1 MTHDPL
7 LEKIA
12 DYALHYKTP
21 STEALKCA
29 RLCLADSMGCAML
42 ALHFPECR
50 NLLGPWVDGTIVP
63 HGARIPGL
71 DLVMDP
77 VMGAFT
83 FGSMIRWLDYNDT
96 FLAKEWAHPSDTIGA
111 LLPLMDYLSRK
122 AIAQKKPPFKVRD
135 LLLAMVKAY
144 EIQGGLALENAF
156 NLVGIDHVILV
167 KVAVAAVS
175 TQLLGGDASQ
185 ILNSLSQAFIDLGP
199 LRAYRHA
206 PNTGSRKSWA
216 AGDAAARGVALALL
230 TLRGEPGYQTPLSAP
245 RFGLESVLFQNNPLT
260 LTHSLGCYIIENILF
275 KISYPAEFHAQTAIE
290 AAILSFPH
298 IKNLDDITRI
308 DIETHEAA
316 IRIIDKKGDLKN
328 PADRDHCMQY
338 MVAIALIHGRLSA
351 EHYNK
356 EAAQNPKIDELRSKM
371 HLKEHKKFTKDY
383 FDPAIRS
390 IASTLTIT
398 FKDKTTLGPQTVEFP
413 LGHKRRREE
422 SIAPLYKKLKSNLA
436 TQFLPP
442 KVEEILDLFQNED
455 KLDALTI
462 PEFVD
467 LFIHSKE

>member
-12 DYALHYKTP
+12 DYTLQYKKPTP
-21 STEALKCA
+21 EALKCA

-50 NLLGPWVDGTIVP
+50 RLLGPWVPGTVVP
-63 HGARIPGL
+63 NGARIPGL
-71 DLVMDP
+71 DFVMDP

-96 FLAKEWAHPSDTIGA
+96 FLAQEWAHPSDTIGG
-111 LLPLMDYLSRK
+111 LLPLMDYLSRQ
-122 AIAQKKPPFKVRD
+122 AIAQKKPAFKVSD
-135 LLLAMVKAY
+135 LLLACIKAY

-156 NLVGIDHVILV
+156 NQVGIDHVVLV

-175 TQLLGGDASQ
+175 MQLLGGDASQ
-185 ILNSLSQAFIDLGP
+185 VLDSISQGFIDLGP
-199 LRAYRHA
+199 LRTYRHA

-216 AGDAAARGVALALL
+216 AGDAAARGIALSLL
-230 TLRGEPGYQTPLSAP
+230 TLRGEPGYQTPLSAT
-245 RFGLESVLFQNNPLT
+245 RFGLEPVLFQNKPLKLSHT
-260 LTHSLGCYIIENILF
+260 LGCYIIENILF

-290 AAILSFPH
+290 AAISLFPH
-298 IKNLDDITRI
+298 IKNIEDIVSI
-308 DIETHEAA
+308 DIATHEAA
-316 IRIIDKKGDLKN
+316 IRIIDKKGNLNN
-328 PADRDHCMQY
+328 PADRDHCLQY
-338 MVAIALIHGRLSA
+338 MVAIALIHGNLAA
-351 EHYNK
+351 EHYNMESAK
-356 EAAQNPKIDELRSKM
+356 DPRIDDLRSKM
-371 HLKEHKKFTKDY
+371 HIHENAKFTKDY
-383 FDPAIRS
+383 YDPAIRS

-422 SIAPLYKKLKSNLA
+422 SIPLLFKKLKANLA
-436 TQFLPP
+436 TQFLPGH
-442 KVEEILDLFQNED
+442 VDQLIELFQNEE

-467 LFIHSKE
+467 LFIHS

>member
-1 MTHDPL
+1 MTHDPI

-12 DYALHYKTP
+12 DYALQYKNP
-21 STEALKCA
+21 SVEALKCA
-29 RLCLADSMGCAML
+29 RLSLADSMGCAML
-42 ALHFPECR
+42 ALQFPECR
-50 NLLGPWVDGTIVP
+50 RLLGPWAEGTIVP
-63 HGARIPGL
+63 NGARIPGL
-71 DLVMDP
+71 DFVMDP

-83 FGSMIRWLDYNDT
+83 FGTMIRWLDYNDT

-111 LLPLMDYLSRK
+111 LLPLMDYLSRQ
-122 AIAQKKPPFKVRD
+122 AIAKKKRSFKIRD

-156 NLVGIDHVILV
+156 NQAGIDHVILV

-175 TQLLGGDASQ
+175 MQLLGGNRAE
-185 ILNSLSQAFIDLGP
+185 ILDSLSQAFIDLGP

-216 AGDAAARGVALALL
+216 AGDAASRGVALSLL
-230 TLRGEPGYQTPLSAP
+230 TQRGEPGYQTPLSAP
-245 RFGLESVLFQNNPLT
+245 RFGLEPVLFQNKPLKMS
-260 LTHSLGCYIIENILF
+260 HSLGCYIIENILF

-290 AAILSFPH
+290 AAVLLFPH
-298 IKNLDDITRI
+298 IKNIEDIERI

-316 IRIIDKKGDLKN
+316 MRIIDKKGELKN

-338 MVAIALIHGRLSA
+338 MVAVALLQGYLSA

-356 EAAQNPKIDELRSKM
+356 EAALDPRIDKLRSKM
-371 HLKEHKKFTKDY
+371 HLNEHSKFTKDY
-383 FDPAIRS
+383 FDPDIRS

-413 LGHKRRREE
+413 LGHKRRRKE
-422 SIAPLYKKLKSNLA
+422 SLPLLFKKLKNNLA
-436 TQFLPP
+436 SQFPASR
-442 KVEEILDLFQNED
+442 VDEILDLFQKEE
-455 KLDALTI
+455 KLDSMTI

-467 LFIHSKE
+467 LFIHSRE